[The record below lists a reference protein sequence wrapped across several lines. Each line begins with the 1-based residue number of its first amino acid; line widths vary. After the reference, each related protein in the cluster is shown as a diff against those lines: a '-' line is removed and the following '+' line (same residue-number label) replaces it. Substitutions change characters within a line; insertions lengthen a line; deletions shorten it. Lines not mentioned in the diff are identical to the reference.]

1 MQQSANSL
9 KICKLKYVKSCLEK
23 ILEFHFGPYI
33 RPSVEFKLKII
44 ISFVKVKALIRDQ
57 PLPEPTIMQGP
68 GLARAAASRQP
79 GGLARSWQW
88 YNHAAFTRDLTEN
101 ERVMVFL
108 KEEVQNQGSR
118 RGLSGKVAKDFGA

>member
-1 MQQSANSL
+1 MQ
-9 KICKLKYVKSCLEK
+9 V
-23 ILEFHFGPYI
+23 
-33 RPSVEFKLKII
+33 
-44 ISFVKVKALIRDQ
+44 
-57 PLPEPTIMQGP
+57 P
-68 GLARAAASRQP
+68 GLAGAAASHQP

-88 YNHAAFTRDLTEN
+88 YNHAAFTRDLTVN